1 MNPLQALRHSW
12 GRHLIAP
19 MLVTLAALVRIW
31 PLQALESTLAWL
43 TFYPAVILAA
53 VYGGRFTGLLATA
66 LACIAVMFGW
76 PLLVA
81 HPFIKSQ
88 VDFLG
93 MSVFVLNGILIS
105 WIAEAMH
112 RANERARKAVQEA
125 EAAAAV
131 SAGKAQFIKAVTDA
145 VPNMIGYWDRDL
157 RLRFANNA
165 YLDWFGKTAESLI
178 GISFVELAGE
188 QLFAMNKPHIDG
200 VLAGQRQRF
209 HRTLNK
215 ANGTVGY
222 IVGNYIPDIGADG
235 TVSGFY
241 ILANEVTEL
250 METHAQLEL
259 AASVFAN
266 TVEGI
271 AVTDPQGIILSV
283 NPAFTEITGFTAEEA
298 VGKTPRILKSN
309 RHDHAF
315 YVAMWGEITD
325 KGRWKGDIW
334 NRRKDGEIYLERIT
348 ISMIRGPDGKP
359 IRYVSV
365 FSDITDLWRKD
376 EYLKHL
382 AFHDALTDLPNR
394 SLLIERLQHRIS
406 VAAREKFTI
415 ALMFLDLDGFK
426 HVNDHFGHD
435 IGDDLLK
442 IVAQRIR
449 TLVRQSDTVARM
461 GGDEFIIKLNNP
473 LHRDEVTDIAN
484 RIIATVND
492 PIELNGKAIRVGAS
506 IGIAMF
512 PDDATTPAELIKHA
526 DTAMYAAKSAGKNI
540 CLFFEPTMTAPEGSE
555 RASA

>member
-1 MNPLQALRHSW
+1 
-12 GRHLIAP
+12 
-19 MLVTLAALVRIW
+19 MLVILAALVRIW
-31 PLQALESTLAWL
+31 PLQALESSLAWL
-43 TFYPAVILAA
+43 TFYPAAILAA
-53 VYGGRFTGLLATA
+53 VYGGRFAGLLATT
-66 LACIAVMFGW
+66 LACVTVVFGW

-81 HPFIKSQ
+81 HPFVTSQ

-93 MSVFVLNGILIS
+93 MSVFVLNCILIS
-105 WIAEAMH
+105 WIAEAIH
-112 RANERARKAVQEA
+112 RANERTRKALQEA
-125 EAAAAV
+125 EAAAAA
-131 SAGKAQFIKAVTDA
+131 SAGKARFIKAVTDA

-157 RLRFANNA
+157 RLRFANHA

-178 GISFVELAGE
+178 GISFAELAGE

-200 VLAGQRQRF
+200 VLAGHRQRF

-215 ANGTVGY
+215 ANGAVGY
-222 IVGNYIPDIGADG
+222 IVGNYIPDFGADG
-235 TVSGFY
+235 AVSGFY

-266 TVEGI
+266 TIEGI

-283 NPAFTEITGFTAEEA
+283 NPAFTEITGFSAEEA

-348 ISMIRGPDGKP
+348 ISMIRDPAGKP

-365 FSDITDLWRKD
+365 FNDITDLWRKD

-449 TLVRQSDTVARM
+449 TLVRQSDTVARL
-461 GGDEFIIKLNNP
+461 GGDEFIVKLNNP

-512 PDDATTPAELIKHA
+512 PDDATTPDELIKHA

-540 CLFFEPTMTAPEGSE
+540 CLFFEPTMTAREGEE